1 MRPPSKRRQVEL
13 ALDEDIVHRLYI
25 HACEQFGKA
34 VVDKNLTHLWDL
46 RCMWGML
53 QILSFDS
60 TRFHTLGEMLW
71 IAEEICGLRRKSND
85 PN

>member
-1 MRPPSKRRQVEL
+1 MRPPSKKRQEEL
-13 ALDEDIVHRLYI
+13 RKDQDVVYQLYQGAIVR
-25 HACEQFGKA
+25 FGKA

-46 RCMWGML
+46 RCIWGML
-53 QILSFDS
+53 QILPFDS